1 MPEEE
6 FLLGCDN
13 SYATCFD
20 GASAA
25 TEVQSMRVYIMTDME
40 GVAGVTGFE
49 DFVSRESRY
58 YEVGR
63 ELTTGEVSA
72 AVEGALI
79 AGATEVLVV
88 DGHGAGAINPRL
100 LHPAA
105 RLLVGGGYPFG
116 LDSGFDCAL
125 IIGQHAKAGTLDGHL
140 WHTQT
145 LDWHDCTINGVSVG
159 EMGEMMLLAAE
170 YGVPTVAVSGDTA
183 ACREAQS
190 LVPGLAT
197 AAVKQGLNRSA
208 AIHLHPEVA
217 RRLIRDAVQDG
228 IARREE
234 LPLFRLTPPYEMVV
248 TWGETPSGGVR
259 RGRKRASSILEVLSK
274 PYDETEEVPA

>member
-1 MPEEE
+1 
-6 FLLGCDN
+6 
-13 SYATCFD
+13 
-20 GASAA
+20 
-25 TEVQSMRVYIMTDME
+25 MRVYIMTDME
-40 GVAGVTGFE
+40 GVAGVTSFE
-49 DFVSRESRY
+49 DFVLPEGRY

-72 AVEGALI
+72 AVEGALL

-88 DGHGAGAINPRL
+88 DGHGAGAINPLL

-105 RLLVGGGYPFG
+105 KLLARSGYPFG
-116 LDSGFDCAL
+116 LDRGFDCAL

-159 EMGEMMLLAAE
+159 EMGEMMLLASE
-170 YGVPTVAVSGDTA
+170 YGVPTVALSGDEA
-183 ACREAQS
+183 ACREARA

-208 AIHLHPEVA
+208 AIHLHLEVA
-217 RRLIRDAVQDG
+217 RSLIRDAVQDG
-228 IARREE
+228 IARRAE
-234 LPLFRLTPPYEMVV
+234 LPLFRLEPPYEMVV
-248 TWGETPSGGVR
+248 TWKSDFEGHLK
-259 RGRKRASSILEVLSK
+259 RGRKTGDSLLEVLSK
-274 PYDETEEVPA
+274 PYDEIEEVAE